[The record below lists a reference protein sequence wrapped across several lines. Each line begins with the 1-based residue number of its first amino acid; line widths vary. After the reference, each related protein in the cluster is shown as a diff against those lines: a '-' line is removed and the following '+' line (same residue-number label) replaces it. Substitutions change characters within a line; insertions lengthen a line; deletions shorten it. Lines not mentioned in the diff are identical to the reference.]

1 MKLITAIVQDKDASA
16 VANALVENNIRA
28 TRLAS
33 AGGFLRSGNS
43 TFLIA
48 VKDEQVKKTISI
60 IKEHSKTRKQFVT
73 PPIGLDMSLNDVGEP
88 VEVDIGGAT
97 VIVQKIENFIHF

>member
-1 MKLITAIVQDKDASA
+1 MKLITAIVQDKDASS
-16 VANALVENNIRA
+16 VANALVEHNIRA

-48 VKDEQVKKTISI
+48 VKDDEVSTTIDVL
-60 IKEHSKTRKQFVT
+60 KEHSKTRKQFVT
-73 PPIGLDMSLNDVGEP
+73 PPVGLDMSIDSIGEP
-88 VEVDIGGAT
+88 IEVEIGGAT
-97 VIVQKIENFIHF
+97 IIVQAVESFQRF

>member
-48 VKDEQVKKTISI
+48 VNDDKVDQTIDV

-73 PPIGLDMSLNDVGEP
+73 PPIGLDMSLDTVGEP
-88 VEVDIGGAT
+88 IEVEIGGAT
-97 VIVQKIENFIHF
+97 VIVQEIEDFQHF